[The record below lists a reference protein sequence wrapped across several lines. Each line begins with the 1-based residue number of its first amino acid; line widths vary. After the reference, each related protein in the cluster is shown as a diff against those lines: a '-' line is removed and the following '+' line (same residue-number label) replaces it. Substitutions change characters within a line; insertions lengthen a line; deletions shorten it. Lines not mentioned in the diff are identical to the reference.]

1 MRRHGVGVAAVV
13 VVGAVSAFVAG
24 CGSDGAHESGA
35 AALSGGAG
43 PDAFCVVYT
52 GLPAEVPESYVGSAQ
67 HVAAIAA
74 LASAAPAELQPGLER
89 VRQFLASGAVTP
101 GDADSKLSD
110 DWPADVRQAIEA
122 TQAYGA
128 SRC

>member
-1 MRRHGVGVAAVV
+1 MRRHGVGVALMV
-13 VVGAVSAFVAG
+13 VVGAVTALVAG

-35 AALSGGAG
+35 AALVGGSG
-43 PDAFCVVYT
+43 PDAFCVVYLA
-52 GLPAEVPESYVGSAQ
+52 LPAEVPERYVGSAQ
-67 HVAAIAA
+67 HVADIAA
-74 LASAAPAELQPGLER
+74 LASVAPAELQPGLER

-101 GDADSKLSD
+101 DDADSRSSG
-110 DWPADVRQAIEA
+110 DWPADVRQAIDS